1 MEIILNKIINKK
13 LSRRSFLKGAA
24 LLSSMAV
31 VPVSFVSQQAYAAGA
46 ASKASMQYVDHPNG
60 KKDCVSCTLFIP
72 GKTAKA
78 DGTCKVVEGA
88 VKPQG
93 YCIAFAPKA

>member
-1 MEIILNKIINKK
+1 MNKIINKK
-13 LSRRSFLKGAA
+13 LSRRAFLKSAA

-31 VPVSFVSQQAYAAGA
+31 VPMSIVSQQVYAAA
-46 ASKASMQYVDHPNG
+46 KASKASKAAMQYVDHPNG
-60 KKDCVSCTLFIP
+60 TKDCVSCIQYIP

>member
-1 MEIILNKIINKK
+1 MEVILNQVINKK

-24 LLSSMAV
+24 LLSSMAA
-31 VPVSFVSQQAYAAGA
+31 VPVSFVK
-46 ASKASMQYVDHPNG
+46 ASKAAMQYVDHPNG

>member
-1 MEIILNKIINKK
+1 MNKIINQK

-24 LLSSMAV
+24 LLSSVAV
-31 VPVSFVSQQAYAAGA
+31 VPLSFISPQAYAAA
-46 ASKASMQYVDHPNG
+46 KASKASMQYVDHPNG
-60 KKDCVSCTLFIP
+60 KKDCVSCALFIP

-78 DGTCKVVEGA
+78 DGLCKVVEGA